1 MSDTLSEVAV
11 VIVYFTAE
19 MTILLTLSVF
29 QLMVNNLLPNKSGA
43 IPLIGRCSLVYMLT
57 TCGTTVL

>member
-1 MSDTLSEVAV
+1 MMHLVKNDTAV

-43 IPLIGRCSLVYMLT
+43 IPLIGGYDMIKIQQHDKAIN
-57 TCGTTVL
+57 